1 MSSRQCDKYQIMEGG
16 QTMTKEELEKKIEF
30 MKIEFSDLKDKYD
43 ILVKMNGELIKE
55 NERLKNE
62 RVGKN

>member
-1 MSSRQCDKYQIMEGG
+1 MGSRQCDKYQIMEGR
-16 QTMTKEELEKKIEF
+16 QIMTREELEKKIEF

-62 RVGKN
+62 RLGKN

>member
-1 MSSRQCDKYQIMEGG
+1 MRQCDKYRIMEGG

-62 RVGKN
+62 RLGKN

>member
-1 MSSRQCDKYQIMEGG
+1 MGSRQCDKYQIMEGS
-16 QTMTKEELEKKIEF
+16 QIMTREELEKKIEF

-62 RVGKN
+62 RLGKN

>member
-1 MSSRQCDKYQIMEGG
+1 MSSRQCGKYQIMEGG
-16 QTMTKEELEKKIEF
+16 QIMTKEELEKKIEF

-62 RVGKN
+62 RLGKN